1 MSLEKYKFQNK
12 TEKFEFPKLIWII
25 DSVTEKNFQK
35 YSGKKKLSDKK
46 IVILK
51 TGLHCV
57 VVMY

>member
-1 MSLEKYKFQNK
+1 MSLEKQKFQNK
-12 TEKFEFPKLIWII
+12 GEKFEFPKLIWII

-51 TGLHCV
+51 TGLEFAV
-57 VVMY
+57 KK